1 MNKLLLIIDAQ
12 IDFIKGSLP
21 VEGAED
27 AMNRLAFYM
36 HVHDNDYAVKVFTT
50 DWHPF
55 KHCSFKENGGPWP
68 LHCVQNTEGA
78 ALWFPLVKEAAL
90 TKGDYFVLRKG
101 TSHDTEEYSIFDNFK
116 SAQKLKEI
124 VSSYHINQIDICG
137 LAGNVCLK
145 NSIEGAIPIFGADK
159 LCVLTKF
166 SPSLDDGSALRKT
179 ITDNNLR
186 AV

>member
-27 AMNRLAFYM
+27 AMNRLAYYM
-36 HVHDNDYAVKVFTT
+36 HVHSNDYAVKVFTT

-78 ALWFPLVKEAAL
+78 ALWFPLVREAAL

-137 LAGNVCLK
+137 LTGDCCLYSTLVDALKELK
-145 NSIEGAIPIFGADK
+145 NIHIK
-159 LCVLTKF
+159 VLLNY
-166 SPSLDDGSALRKT
+166 SPSLDGGKKLKEYIEKNKIDH
-179 ITDNNLR
+179 
-186 AV
+186 